1 MFECDPDF
9 DIDEESLEVIE
20 NRELSKSNTPAI
32 VEYVTPAR
40 ADINQKHDS
49 RPTLPNL
56 NPNQGVQANHK
67 TGTTQVFCKHVQKG
81 NSTSVEKKIPA
92 FANRPVQRK
101 FPGPAG
107 LLPDRIDAISNA
119 DLCDSPKITSLHNNS
134 ISYKEVC
141 NFQNWQ
147 SLLESASWKKLLV
160 DLKSVSR
167 DIDILECINIK
178 NIKQKASAKLLLG
191 CKVPFLIAV
200 LCDINSSSPD
210 PYITLCDQTDEI
222 NGTLHK
228 DVWKQ
233 LGDKLVSG
241 CVLLLRNVAVLSL
254 GINPRKNQHY
264 LNITPHNLASLYY
277 SEEGEIKVTNIKP
290 TTHDDIVKF
299 IKDWH
304 LITAPTTITQQFEE
318 KERQLFSSLLSTPLD
333 ISSDNSFMTPEGSV
347 PLVTDNS
354 CNSQRSTPLSSKNN
368 VGKENCCNFLQ
379 PSQNISH
386 LERPIF
392 YPKSRMESSCK
403 IVRSKT
409 CGSSSPS
416 MKDSSAVLNLLP
428 CDNHSPILKASQ
440 PEKEINIKD
449 FCRNTNTYDFN
460 SNSINCMFTSK
471 KHENTCTDVNFNK
484 RYFSE
489 KNNPCKNI
497 SRFVPKSPRFSKIL
511 NQNIVSLNSVTNE
524 NISENEK
531 QSTHTENRLFCSSF
545 NVKKPRLEPHESIQV
560 KQNTN
565 ACNVLK
571 DSMVISNKTVSNDIK
586 NEMEEWSINSV
597 LESSFFEEDF

>member
-210 PYITLCDQTDEI
+210 PYITLCDQT
-222 NGTLHK
+222 
-228 DVWKQ
+228 
-233 LGDKLVSG
+233 
-241 CVLLLRNVAVLSL
+241 
-254 GINPRKNQHY
+254 
-264 LNITPHNLASLYY
+264 
-277 SEEGEIKVTNIKP
+277 GEIKVTNIKP